1 MTDKTSPNLQKIKTA
16 KLIALIGFFGIFL
29 LVPIWHLWLAPPME
43 GMSKTF
49 VMAIWFTPL
58 LFPLKG
64 LVQGK
69 PYTYAWSN
77 FVCMFYFLHSLTLI
91 YASEH
96 ERMLAGI
103 EFVFSLTW
111 FLGACYYAKWQGQY
125 LGLGLKK
132 LKKDA

>member
-16 KLIALIGFFGIFL
+16 KLIALVGFFGIFL
-29 LVPIWHLWLAPPME
+29 LVPVWHLWLAPPME
-43 GMSKTF
+43 GMSKAF

-96 ERMLAGI
+96 ERVLASI
-103 EFVFSLTW
+103 EFIFSPIPLQAFKFTTI
-111 FLGACYYAKWQGQY
+111 LCGSYSTCNTNSRRITH
-125 LGLGLKK
+125 
-132 LKKDA
+132 